1 MKSKSGRG
9 VWVEGIAW
17 AKALGWEELGTLSEQ
32 RRSRVAEQV
41 GTKEMGVN
49 SVGQYHLGGGQEKE

>member
-1 MKSKSGRG
+1 M
-9 VWVEGIAW
+9 EGTAW